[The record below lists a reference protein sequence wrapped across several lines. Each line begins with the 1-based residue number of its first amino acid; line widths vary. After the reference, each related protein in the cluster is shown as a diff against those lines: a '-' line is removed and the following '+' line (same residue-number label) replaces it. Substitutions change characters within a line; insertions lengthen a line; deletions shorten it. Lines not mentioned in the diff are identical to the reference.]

1 MSSTLDMNVPM
12 CQTQENPWCTKRA
25 EFSFICKV
33 EGREVRMCGPCNTRW
48 KAAAAIDAYL
58 LPRCPNCT
66 RNRSPETLPRPV
78 EAPVD
83 MLGKYTEIAV
93 MEAMRRV
100 GVLSDQRDSVIRLL
114 KTDLSVWT
122 DSRVP
127 VQAGTDASG

>member
-1 MSSTLDMNVPM
+1 MTSTLDMHVPM
-12 CQTQENPWCTKRA
+12 CQTQSNPWCTKRA

-48 KAAAAIDAYL
+48 KERATNDPYL

-66 RNRSPETLPRPV
+66 KGHKPETLPRPV
-78 EAPVD
+78 EAPSD
-83 MLGKYTEIAV
+83 MLGKYTELAI

-100 GVLSDQRDSVIRLL
+100 GVLVDQRESVIHLL

-122 DSRVP
+122 DSRAP
-127 VQAGTDASG
+127 ARAGADASG